1 MPVPSRGFLRKE
13 LGTRGGQ
20 GVDFLKKSTTLNY
33 HFCASRTLVTL
44 PLVFVSTSSVL
55 LHINVFLISDHR
67 GNMQQSKT
75 GLDLIRDPLLNKGT
89 AFTEAEREAY
99 KLHGLL
105 PPHIGTLEEQI
116 ERRWE
121 MLQQLQDPLQ
131 KYIFLRELQD
141 ASETLFLALMCR
153 YTEELM
159 PIVYT
164 PTVGEGCI
172 KFSHIYRKPRGLVL
186 SYPLRHRID
195 EILSNSTF
203 DEVEVIVVTDGERIL
218 GLGDLGAGGMGIPI
232 GKLALYAAGGGFRPQ
247 ACLPIVLDVGTDN
260 VDLLNDPLYIG
271 WRNPRIRGEQYD
283 EMVELF
289 VKAVKSRWPGVLLQ
303 WEDFHKDNASRI
315 LERYRSQICSFN
327 DDIQGTAV
335 VTLGALIAA
344 ARLAVP
350 GGKLSSLRFCFLGAG
365 SAACGIAD
373 LLRAYME
380 EEGDYD
386 PKTHYFTILNSKGLV
401 TDTTKGI
408 QSFQQPFVTPRAICD
423 KWNVQD
429 PERINLLEVVK
440 NFKPTA
446 LIGVSTVPKAFTEE
460 IVREMASYCERPIIF
475 PLSNPSK
482 KAEAHPQDIMTWTDY
497 KALIA
502 TGSPFGTVKAD
513 EKGEKLSRVAQANN
527 VYVFPGIG
535 LGATAVQASQV
546 SDRMLLAAAHALAGY
561 AASAGLEHD
570 ALLPHLK
577 DLRKISKVIANA
589 VARKARDEG
598 FCKKMTDAE
607 IAATI
612 MDHFWEPR
620 FESYV

>member
-1 MPVPSRGFLRKE
+1 MKVS
-13 LGTRGGQ
+13 
-20 GVDFLKKSTTLNY
+20 KS
-33 HFCASRTLVTL
+33 
-44 PLVFVSTSSVL
+44 
-55 LHINVFLISDHR
+55 
-67 GNMQQSKT
+67 

-89 AFTEAEREAY
+89 AFTEEERDVY

-116 ERRWE
+116 ARRWE
-121 MLQQLQDPLQ
+121 CLQQLTEPLQ

-141 ASETLFLALMCR
+141 ANETLFLALMCK

-186 SYPLRHRID
+186 SYPLRHRMAD
-195 EILSNSTF
+195 ILNNSVF

-271 WRNPRIRGEQYD
+271 WRNPRIRGAQYD
-283 EMVELF
+283 EMIDLF
-289 VKAVKSRWPGVLLQ
+289 VNAVKARWPRVLLQ

-315 LERYRSQICSFN
+315 LEHYRTQICSFN

-335 VTLGALIAA
+335 VALGALIAA
-344 ARLAVP
+344 ARIAVP
-350 GGKLSSLRFCFLGAG
+350 GGKLSNLRFCFLGAG

-373 LLRAYME
+373 LLRAYMQE
-380 EEGDYD
+380 NGDYD

-408 QSFQQPFVTPRAICD
+408 QSFQQPFVTSRAICD
-423 KWNVQD
+423 QWAVQD
-429 PERINLLEVVK
+429 PERISLLEVVK
-440 NFKPTA
+440 NYKPTA

-460 IVREMASYCERPIIF
+460 IVREMASYCDRPIIF

-482 KAEAHPQDIMTWTDY
+482 KAEAHPQDLMRWTNY

-502 TGSPFGTVKAD
+502 TGSPFGFVDAD
-513 EKGEKLSRVAQANN
+513 ENGSKQIQVAQANN

-535 LGATAVQASQV
+535 LGATAVQAFQV
-546 SDRMLLAAAHALAGY
+546 SDKMLLAASHALADY
-561 AASAGLEHD
+561 AASSGQNTG
-570 ALLPHLK
+570 ALLPPLK

-589 VARKARDEG
+589 VARTARDEG
-598 FCKKMTDAE
+598 FCNKMTDDE
-607 IAATI
+607 IANAVSN
-612 MDHFWEPR
+612 HFWEPR